1 MSSRRDEVLAAIE
14 ARLTAALPAADFGR
28 NREFPTRIGPAG
40 ALVMM
45 DGDPGDPEIDLS
57 PPTYTYQHRVPLIL
71 AAPSRAALEDQFAA
85 IRAMVE
91 TDRFLGGLCS
101 WLETEAPLT
110 SDIESATGES
120 ELEAGAALIVEY
132 STPSPL

>member
-1 MSSRRDEVLAAIE
+1 MSSRRDEVLAEIE
-14 ARLTAALPAADFGR
+14 TRLTAALPGVDFGR

-45 DGDPGDPEIDLS
+45 DGDPGDAEVDLS
-57 PPTYTYQHRVPLIL
+57 PPSYTYQHRVPLIFS
-71 AAPSRAALEDQFAA
+71 APNRAALEAQFAA
-85 IRAMVE
+85 VRALVE
-91 TDRFLGGLCS
+91 ADRFLGGLCN

-110 SDIESATGES
+110 SDIESATADAGI
-120 ELEAGAALIVEY
+120 EAGAALIAEY